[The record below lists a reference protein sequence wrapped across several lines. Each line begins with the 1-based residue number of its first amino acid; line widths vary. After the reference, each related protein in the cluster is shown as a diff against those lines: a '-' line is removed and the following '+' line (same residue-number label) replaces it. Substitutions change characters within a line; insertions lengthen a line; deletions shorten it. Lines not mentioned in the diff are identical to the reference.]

1 LSTPAGFNGV
11 IDISHH
17 QRAVDWDAVRAA
29 GIVAVIHKATE
40 GATFRDPAYA
50 GRRAA
55 ARAAGLLWG
64 SYHYAGTAPVE
75 DQVTNYLPHAAP
87 GDHDLVC
94 LDYEAGLGGEVMQ
107 PAALLRFVE
116 LIHARLG
123 RWPVLYGGRLL
134 ALAVAETD
142 GAILARCPLWLARYG
157 EAPPDVPPPWQRWT
171 LWQYT
176 DGIEGPE
183 PREVP
188 GIGRCDRNRFNGTRE
203 ELLAAWPLAA
213 EI

>member
-1 LSTPAGFNGV
+1 LSTAPAGFNGV

-29 GIVAVIHKATE
+29 GIVAVIHKASE

-64 SYHYAGTAPVE
+64 SYHYAGTADAALQVE
-75 DQVTNYLPHAAP
+75 AYLDHARP
-87 GDHDLVC
+87 DTRDLVC
-94 LDYEAGLGGEVMQ
+94 LDYEAGLAGDFMQ
-107 PAALLRFVE
+107 PDALLRFVT
-116 LIHARLG
+116 LIHACLG

-134 ALAVAETD
+134 AHAATETD

-157 EAPPDVPPPWQRWT
+157 EAPPDVPPPWPRWT

-176 DGIEGPE
+176 DGADGPA

-188 GIGRCDRNRFNGTRE
+188 GIGRCDRDIFNGTRE
-203 ELLAAWPLAA
+203 ELLMRWPLL
-213 EI
+213 